1 MERAVAFEELIRQG
15 KPLGR
20 LGVSFEYFLIAENAY
35 IREEVR
41 TMLIEMLERDRR
53 KRFEEERQELVRV
66 IRNMRNRGMGLE
78 EIGDL
83 TGLSEPEIAGLLS
96 EG

>member
-1 MERAVAFEELIRQG
+1 MLSSVYG
-15 KPLGR
+15 
-20 LGVSFEYFLIAENAY
+20 S
-35 IREEVR
+35 REVVR
-41 TMLIEMLERDRR
+41 TMLIETLERDRR
-53 KRFEEERQELVRV
+53 KRFEEGRQEGRQELIRA